1 MGGLHGG
8 LRQLWVTDCLE
19 ALAVQALGVQG
30 ATCCVHLWE
39 APWTLCCESKGRGHK
54 FREGG
59 EAAGWAT
66 WAVK

>member
-1 MGGLHGG
+1 M
-8 LRQLWVTDCLE
+8 TDCLE

-30 ATCCVHLWE
+30 AACCVHLWE